1 VAQKI
6 TLKGYSAMTKRE
18 KFVAIMNDEL
28 DHDAIVEFCEAEIA
42 ALDKKAEKAR
52 ERAAVK
58 RAETDELKAVVA
70 DLLTDEPQTR
80 DAITA
85 MIDGE
90 DVTVG
95 KVGSRLTSLVHDG
108 FAAKE
113 KMQVE
118 GADGK
123 TKSVMGYKLA

>member
-1 VAQKI
+1 
-6 TLKGYSAMTKRE
+6 MTKRE
-18 KFVAIMNDEL
+18 KFVALMEGTL
-28 DHDAIVEFCEAEIA
+28 GHDAIVEFCEAEIA

-58 RAETDELKAVVA
+58 RAETDELKGVVR

-85 MIDGE
+85 MIEGE

-95 KVGSRLTSLVHDG
+95 KVGSRLSALVKDG
-108 FAAKE
+108 IAVKE
-113 KMQVE
+113 KMSVE

-123 TKSVMGYKLA
+123 ATSKMGYRLA

>member
-1 VAQKI
+1 
-6 TLKGYSAMTKRE
+6 MTKRE
-18 KFVAIMNDEL
+18 KFVALMEGTL

-58 RAETDELKAVVA
+58 RAETDELKNVVR
-70 DLLTDEPQTR
+70 DLLTDELQTR

-85 MIDGE
+85 MIEGE

-95 KVGSRLTSLVHDG
+95 KVGSRLSALVKDG
-108 FAAKE
+108 IAVKE
-113 KMQVE
+113 KMSVE

-123 TKSVMGYKLA
+123 ATSKMGYRLA